1 MKKTVL
7 LCFPNCR
14 YVDLKQLCKISIEVH
29 GYSYIAQK
37 HENEGSDV
45 ICYYPKSIS
54 LLFYNSFLPIIT
66 VEEAACSSGVALSI
80 SGKQSKTMRFV
91 LSFFYVLL
99 GLLQCFL
106 IITYFDGLLETIFVG
121 FIPIIIFAFLF
132 FLSAIIRRIAIK
144 SFAEEYRTQIEKV
157 KTEQ

>member
-1 MKKTVL
+1 
-7 LCFPNCR
+7 
-14 YVDLKQLCKISIEVH
+14 
-29 GYSYIAQK
+29 
-37 HENEGSDV
+37 
-45 ICYYPKSIS
+45 
-54 LLFYNSFLPIIT
+54 
-66 VEEAACSSGVALSI
+66 
-80 SGKQSKTMRFV
+80 MRFV